1 MKQKE
6 AIKTSRPQLCECCGR
21 TDKRGFQL
29 CLDHDHDTHELR
41 GWLCSECNTGIGKLG
56 DNILGL
62 ERALSYLRSANLEH
76 LLQGEP

>member
-1 MKQKE
+1 
-6 AIKTSRPQLCECCGR
+6 
-21 TDKRGFQL
+21 
-29 CLDHDHDTHELR
+29 
-41 GWLCSECNTGIGKLG
+41 LCSECNTGIGKLG